1 MKVTLDILKEKFDLF
16 NDTYFG
22 SELPKIEFKLTKEK
36 RRFGFYEYN
45 RRYDAQ
51 YRRYY
56 EVPVRIGISTY
67 YDMPEKSLDETLIHE
82 MIHYYIS
89 FKRIKDNAQ
98 HGRVFMMYARDITR
112 ASEYNITQY
121 GSSAGMS
128 LADSVERVYY
138 IMKFKYRGEEYF
150 SRISKTRVGTDDY
163 IKNAFKGVT
172 DITFYK
178 SNDPKLD
185 RCRQCTSRITLGDI
199 SILNGIEL
207 KKIA

>member
-1 MKVTLDILKEKFDLF
+1 MKVTLDIIRKKFDLF

-22 SELPKIEFKLTKEK
+22 SELPEIEFKLTKEK
-36 RRFGFYEYN
+36 RRFGFYEYA

-51 YRRYY
+51 YCRYY

-112 ASEYNITQY
+112 ASQYDITQY

-128 LADSVERVYY
+128 LADNTTRDYY

-199 SILNGIEL
+199 NILNGIEL